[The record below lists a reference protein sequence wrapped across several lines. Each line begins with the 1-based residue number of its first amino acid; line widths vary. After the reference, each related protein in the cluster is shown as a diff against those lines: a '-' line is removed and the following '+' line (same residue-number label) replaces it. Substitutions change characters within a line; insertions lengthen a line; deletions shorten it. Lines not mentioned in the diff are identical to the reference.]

1 MKACP
6 HCGKEL
12 PEEMRFCP
20 YCMHKLIPEQ
30 TVIGTPSH
38 RRRWGFLWIGGAAMF
53 AVIVALLVWAIGWLS
68 HQPLSSFHST
78 ESSSLTDGGTGGA
91 LRLPSSVDAATGVT
105 SPSVTDSEGAS
116 SASSADSGTGTTT
129 ASSPSSTAVP
139 SKTGE
144 KATGTTTASPT
155 SPASGSTT
163 TPCAGGHDWE
173 AITETVQHEEE
184 GHYESVITGYRSVT
198 KYKCAI
204 CYKKFASLDSYYTHF
219 DEHIASSDSLVIVL
233 RDRYETV
240 TESEPIYE
248 EQWVVDKEA
257 YTEQRVVGRRCR
269 VCDVTE

>member
-30 TVIGTPSH
+30 TVTGAPSH
-38 RRRWGFLWIGGAAMF
+38 RRRWGFLWIGGAVVF
-53 AVIVALLVWAIGWLS
+53 AVFVALLVWAIGWLL
-68 HQPLSSFHST
+68 HQPLSSFHSK
-78 ESSSLTDGGTGGA
+78 ESSSLTDDGTGGA

-105 SPSVTDSEGAS
+105 SPSVMTSEGTS
-116 SASSADSGTGTTT
+116 STSTADSGTDTTTAPSSSSTTAPSKTGAKTTGTTT
-129 ASSPSSTAVP
+129 AAPPSP
-139 SKTGE
+139 
-144 KATGTTTASPT
+144 PT
-155 SPASGSTT
+155 DST
-163 TPCAGGHDWE
+163 TPCADGHDWVD
-173 AITETVQHEEE
+173 IIETTYHEEE

-204 CYKKFASLDSYYTHF
+204 CYQLFDSLDSYYTHF
-219 DEHIASSDSLVIVL
+219 DEHIASSDSLVIIL
-233 RDRYETV
+233 RDQYETV
-240 TESEPIYE
+240 TKSEPVYE
-248 EQWVVDKEA
+248 DRWVVDKEA